1 MSVLLDLFWTFFRVS
16 LLAFGGLFGVLP
28 QVERQAVH
36 EHGWVTHEQFVQ
48 AYVFSQFL
56 PGPNSAMLPLIG
68 YLVAGWP
75 GFAAAFAGVYL
86 GPVVLMGLAYGVY
99 RRYRDVA
106 WVHRAE
112 LAMRPVVL
120 GLIGASA
127 ARLWWTESTSLGP
140 HADAARILAVP
151 LTAGVMLAYARGW
164 LGPFT
169 LLFAMGIAWWG
180 LLRLLALL

>member
-1 MSVLLDLFWTFFRVS
+1 MSVLLDLFWTYFRVS
-16 LLAFGGLFGVLP
+16 VLAFGGLFGVLP
-28 QVERQAVH
+28 QVERQTVDV
-36 EHGWVTHEQFVQ
+36 HGWVTHDQFVQ

-75 GFAAAFAGVYL
+75 GFGAAFAGVYV
-86 GPVVLMGLAYGVY
+86 GPVLLMGLVYGVY
-99 RRYRDVA
+99 RRYRDVM
-106 WVHRAE
+106 WVRRAE

-127 ARLWWTESTSLGP
+127 ARLWWTESTSAGP
-140 HADAARILAVP
+140 HPDAARILALP
-151 LTAGVMLAYARGW
+151 LTAAAMLAYARGW

-169 LLFAMGIAWWG
+169 LLFAMGLAWWA
-180 LLRLLALL
+180 LLRVLAVL